1 MFKWLSLL
9 AGFIYIALGIV
20 VIIYKYFVI
29 VLEPNVAYALG
40 ALLIAYGLI
49 RIIRAIKSVNKND

>member
-9 AGFIYIALGIV
+9 AGFIYIVLGIV

-29 VLEPNVAYALG
+29 VLEPNIAYALG
-40 ALLIAYGLI
+40 ALLIAYGLF
-49 RIIRAIKSVNKND
+49 RIIRAIKSVNENE